1 MACSISNLDLLQLL
15 LQHGA
20 SVDLADDDGE
30 TAMLIAIRNQFTEGV
45 RALIQRHANVN
56 LPEKLN
62 KWTPLMVTGNN

>member
-30 TAMLIAIRNQFTEGV
+30 TAMLIAIRNHFTEGV